1 MMTMTQQARTNK
13 YWEGRAARRMVD
25 YQRGADSTIGLISQ
39 AYDKSIRDIEQEVRQ
54 IFNKFAT
61 DGKPS
66 PDQARKLLNTPISR
80 KDWDALKSQVTRIQ
94 DPAIRRQVLNQLNA
108 PAYAARITRLEA
120 LKANNLIQA
129 RLIADAE
136 IRLSTRGY
144 IGTINEAY
152 YRNMFD
158 IQKGLGFRF
167 DFAAVPTR
175 VVEQILKNPWSGKSF
190 SARVWGNTEV
200 LADKLNETLTAG
212 FMSGA
217 GVKKMVQDIQE
228 LSQVGKHAATRLV
241 RTEVTYMANA
251 AEMESYEEA
260 GIERYRF
267 LATLDMRTS
276 DICQEHDGKVFPVK
290 DGVPGENMPPLHP
303 YCRSTTIA
311 YFGPEFMKNIQR
323 RARDPVTGKNELVPG
338 DMTYKEWRKG
348 LDEKHGKNQVDIMEK
363 KIRNKTADKKQHNRY
378 RERLGNDVPKSF
390 GNFQDLKYN
399 RVADWEATK
408 RQYATFGKIDSGP
421 YSDTYRGKLRDT
433 YRLFRKEGYEFTI
446 HALNRTLGPKKGKG
460 KVDFTT
466 DDVIK
471 LLGIKP
477 NYLQTTD
484 GGIVRFKDGLAI
496 VQAPDT
502 LEIKTI
508 VSRLSLRSDW
518 KEV

>member
-1 MMTMTQQARTNK
+1 
-13 YWEGRAARRMVD
+13 MVE

-61 DGKPS
+61 DGKLA
-66 PDQARKLLNTPISR
+66 PDEARKLLNTTISR
-80 KDWDALKSQVTRIQ
+80 KDWEELKSKVTRIQ
-94 DPAIRRQVLNQLNA
+94 DPAIRRQILNQLNA

-167 DFAAVPTR
+167 DFAAMPTR

-200 LADKLNETLTAG
+200 LAEKLNESLTAG

-217 GVKKMVQDIQE
+217 GIKKMVQDIQE

-260 GIERYRF
+260 EIERYQF

-290 DGVPGENMPPLHP
+290 DGVPGKNMPPLHP

-311 YFGPEFMKNIQR
+311 YFGPEFMKDTER

-363 KIRNKTADKKQHNRY
+363 KIRNKTADKKQHTSY
-378 RERLGNDVPKSF
+378 RGRLGNDVPKPF
-390 GNFQDLKYN
+390 ADFQDLKYN
-399 RVADWEATK
+399 RVADWESTK
-408 RQYATFGKIDSGP
+408 RQYATFGKIDSGA
-421 YSDTYRGKLRDT
+421 YSDVYKGKLRDT
-433 YRLFRKEGYEFTI
+433 YRFFKKEGYEFTI
-446 HALNRTLGPKKGKG
+446 HALNRTLGQKTGKG
-460 KVDFTT
+460 KVKFTN
-466 DDVIK
+466 DD
-471 LLGIKP
+471 LLGLLKKP
-477 NYLQTTD
+477 SNYLQSSD
-484 GGIVRFKDGLAI
+484 GSLIRYYNGVAAI
-496 VQAPDT
+496 QAPDT
-502 LEIKTI
+502 LEIKSI
-508 VSRLSLRSDW
+508 VSTPKKRRDW
-518 KEV
+518 EEV

>member
-1 MMTMTQQARTNK
+1 
-13 YWEGRAARRMVD
+13 
-25 YQRGADSTIGLISQ
+25 
-39 AYDKSIRDIEQEVRQ
+39 
-54 IFNKFAT
+54 
-61 DGKPS
+61 
-66 PDQARKLLNTPISR
+66 
-80 KDWDALKSQVTRIQ
+80 
-94 DPAIRRQVLNQLNA
+94 
-108 PAYAARITRLEA
+108 
-120 LKANNLIQA
+120 
-129 RLIADAE
+129 
-136 IRLSTRGY
+136 
-144 IGTINEAY
+144 
-152 YRNMFD
+152 
-158 IQKGLGFRF
+158 
-167 DFAAVPTR
+167 
-175 VVEQILKNPWSGKSF
+175 
-190 SARVWGNTEV
+190 
-200 LADKLNETLTAG
+200 
-212 FMSGA
+212 MSGA